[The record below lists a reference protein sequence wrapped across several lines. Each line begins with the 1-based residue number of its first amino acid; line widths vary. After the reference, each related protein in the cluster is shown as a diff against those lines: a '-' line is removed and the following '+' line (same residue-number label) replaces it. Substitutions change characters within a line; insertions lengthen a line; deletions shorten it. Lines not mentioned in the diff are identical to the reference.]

1 MTPLREA
8 GFRRLWLAGLISTTG
23 DWLLLVSLPIL
34 VFQRTGSTFGTAVA
48 FLIELVPGVLVA
60 PLGGWLAERLDR
72 RRLLVTVSLAQA
84 AALLPLLAG
93 PRLPVVYAVI
103 AVEAALAA
111 IFGPAHSA
119 LLPTLVGADQLVR
132 ANSLIGLNQNL
143 GRLVGA
149 GLGGLLLATGALP
162 AIVLADAVSF
172 LAAVALLVRVPAGRP
187 GTHPATVAAG
197 HPFRRR
203 PVRAGLAVVALTSA
217 GQGVFVVLFVVFVA
231 RVLHGGAAENGLLR
245 GVQAIGA
252 IAGGTLLASTRRID
266 PARLTMGACFVFGA
280 LLLATWNL
288 PRLSTV
294 EPIYVALFIATGIP
308 AVAMST
314 GLVSVLQEATVDG
327 ERGPVFAA
335 VGMVYATGQAVGML
349 AAGLLG
355 DRFGTVPMLD
365 GQAIAFLL
373 AGLMA
378 LIGLGARPARAAAV
392 RTGAPQPGT
401 RPRVRPAHS
410 AGPRR

>member
-1 MTPLREA
+1 M
-8 GFRRLWLAGLISTTG
+8 
-23 DWLLLVSLPIL
+23 
-34 VFQRTGSTFGTAVA
+34 
-48 FLIELVPGVLVA
+48 
-60 PLGGWLAERLDR
+60 
-72 RRLLVTVSLAQA
+72 SLAQA

-111 IFGPAHSA
+111 IFGPAQSA

-187 GTHPATVAAG
+187 GTHAATVAAG
-197 HPFRRR
+197 HPLRRR

-252 IAGGTLLASTRRID
+252 IVGGALLASTRRIG
-266 PARLTMGACFVFGA
+266 PARLTMGACLVFGA

-373 AGLMA
+373 AGLVA
-378 LIGLGARPARAAAV
+378 VIGLGARPARAAAV

-401 RPRVRPAHS
+401 RPRVRPARS
-410 AGPRR
+410 AGPRS

>member
-1 MTPLREA
+1 MTPLRDA
-8 GFRRLWLAGLISTTG
+8 AFRRLWLAGLISTTG

-48 FLIELVPGVLVA
+48 FLVELVPGVLVA
-60 PLGGWLAERLDR
+60 PVGGRLAERLDR

-84 AALLPLLAG
+84 AALSPLLAG
-93 PRLPVVYAVI
+93 ARLPVVYAVI

-111 IFGPAHSA
+111 IFGPAQNA

-162 AIVLADAVSF
+162 AIVLADAISF
-172 LAAVALLVRVPAGRP
+172 LAAVALLVWVPAGRP
-187 GTHPATVAAG
+187 GTHAATVAAG

-231 RVLHGGAAENGLLR
+231 RVLHGSAAENGLLR

-252 IAGGTLLASTRRID
+252 IAGGALLASTRRIG
-266 PARLTMGACFVFGA
+266 PARLTMGACLVFGA
-280 LLLATWNL
+280 LLFATWNL

-294 EPIYVALFIATGIP
+294 EPLYVALFIATGMP

-365 GQAIAFLL
+365 GQAVAFLL
-373 AGLMA
+373 AGLVA
-378 LIGLGARPARAAAV
+378 LIGLGARPAPAADA
-392 RTGAPQPGT
+392 RTGAPQPET
-401 RPRVRPAHS
+401 SRTSCA
-410 AGPRR
+410 

>member
-34 VFQRTGSTFGTAVA
+34 VFQRTGSTFDTAVA

-60 PLGGWLAERLDR
+60 PLGGRLAERLDR

-111 IFGPAHSA
+111 IFGPAQSA

-172 LAAVALLVRVPAGRP
+172 LAAVALLAWVPAGRP
-187 GTHPATVAAG
+187 GTRAATVAAG

-252 IAGGTLLASTRRID
+252 IAGGALLASTRRIG
-266 PARLTMGACFVFGA
+266 PARLTMGACLVFGA

-288 PRLSTV
+288 PRLSTA

-373 AGLMA
+373 AGLVA

-401 RPRVRPAHS
+401 RPRVRPARS